1 MPDWSST
8 EATFAATFDVVEDV
22 RFSVD
27 LSSTDTTFNFAFS
40 GETALPENYLG
51 PYEVTPKGS
60 EQELETENKYLTDNI
75 VVREIKRWDVGNTSG
90 GNTVYIG
97 EDT

>member
-22 RFSVD
+22 RFSAD
-27 LSSTDTTFNFAFS
+27 LSSTDATFDFSFS
-40 GETALPENYLG
+40 GGTALPENYLG

-60 EQELETENKYLTDNI
+60 EQELETENKYLSNNI
-75 VVREIKRWDVGNTSG
+75 TVREIQRWDVGNTAG
-90 GNTVYIG
+90 GKTVFIG
-97 EDT
+97 EE

>member
-1 MPDWSST
+1 MPGWSST

-22 RFSVD
+22 RFRLTLVV
-27 LSSTDTTFNFAFS
+27 TDATFDFSFS
-40 GETALPENYLG
+40 GGTALPENYLG

-75 VVREIKRWDVGNTSG
+75 IVREIKRWDVGNTSG

-97 EDT
+97 EDA

>member
-1 MPDWSST
+1 MPGWSST
-8 EATFAATFDVVEDV
+8 EATFAATFDVTDATFD
-22 RFSVD
+22 FS
-27 LSSTDTTFNFAFS
+27 FS
-40 GETALPENYLG
+40 GGTALPENYPG

-75 VVREIKRWDVGNTSG
+75 IVREIKRWDVGNTSG

-97 EDT
+97 EDA

>member
-8 EATFAATFDVVEDV
+8 EATFAVTFAVVEDV

-27 LSSTDTTFNFAFS
+27 LSSTDATFDFSFS
-40 GETALPENYLG
+40 GEAALPENYPG

-60 EQELETENKYLTDNI
+60 EQELETENKYLASNI
-75 VVREIKRWDVGNTSG
+75 VVREIKRWSVGNPSG
-90 GNTVYIG
+90 GTTVFIG
-97 EDT
+97 EE

>member
-27 LSSTDTTFNFAFS
+27 LSSTDATFDFAFS
-40 GETALPENYLG
+40 EETVLPENYLG

-60 EQELETENKYLTDNI
+60 EQELKTENKYLANNI
-75 VVREIKRWDVGNTSG
+75 VVREIKRWSVGNPSG
-90 GNTVYIG
+90 GTTVFIG
-97 EDT
+97 EE